1 MSQESGR
8 NIEMCVPGN
17 TQVRISPGIIS
28 GTYNNQSF
36 CDLPECFQITLSS
49 PGQLLPS
56 PHVQS
61 SCIA

>member
-17 TQVRISPGIIS
+17 TQVRISPGVIS

-36 CDLPECFQITLSS
+36 CDLPELSS